1 MPIRPI
7 PVISGIKARYGL
19 SVQDG
24 EMNLTVPEIR
34 VRRKSG
40 IPLYVQL
47 THQIEQLVYSGRWP
61 RGEKL
66 PTERELASLLGISR
80 NTVSMAYREL
90 EARGILSSRQGRG
103 TFVAGP
109 RGDSSGSVGRD
120 RIISTLELCLDEAI
134 LSGLSIEEFM
144 AIAEMVVERKK
155 EALFHLQVAFVE
167 CNREQLD
174 YFSKELELGAGIRI
188 IPVLLEDMNRRE
200 SRTLEVLSE
209 ADLVVTTFFHLE
221 EVRDMLAG
229 IRSDVLGIALDPLLE
244 TMVKIA
250 RIDPGK
256 KVGLV
261 CISRAFAERV
271 KKSLTQS
278 GIDLEFSF
286 TTTREKE
293 SLRSFLRGLDVVI
306 TSPGRR
312 KEVEELKEQDAEV
325 IEFTYRPDAGSINL
339 LKSALLERRTKG
351 SGEICRRLAYGKNKD
366 AAGKSGT

>member
-1 MPIRPI
+1 MDP
-7 PVISGIKARYGL
+7 
-19 SVQDG
+19 
-24 EMNLTVPEIR
+24 TVPEIR

-90 EARGILSSRQGRG
+90 EAKGILSSRQGRG
-103 TFVAGP
+103 TFVSGPQGESAG
-109 RGDSSGSVGRD
+109 GLD
-120 RIISTLELCLDEAI
+120 RERLISTLEMCLDEAI

-144 AIAEMVVERKK
+144 AITEMVAERKK
-155 EALFHLQVAFVE
+155 EALCHLQVVFVE

-188 IPVLLEDMNRRE
+188 VPMLLEDINRRE
-200 SRTLEVLSE
+200 PRTLQILSE
-209 ADLVVTTFFHLE
+209 ADLVVTTFFHLD
-221 EVRDMLAG
+221 EVKDMLTG
-229 IRSDVLGIALDPLLE
+229 IRSDILGIALDPLLE

-261 CISRAFAERV
+261 CISRAFADRV

-278 GIDLEFSF
+278 GIELEFSF

-293 SLRSFLRGLDVVI
+293 NLRSFLKGLDVVI

-312 KEVEELKEQDAEV
+312 KEVEELKDPGAEV

-339 LKSALLERRTKG
+339 LKSALLERRSKG
-351 SGEICRRLAYGKNKD
+351 PGEVYRRLASKSQSGGRWVSV
-366 AAGKSGT
+366 AGLPKRNGNGD